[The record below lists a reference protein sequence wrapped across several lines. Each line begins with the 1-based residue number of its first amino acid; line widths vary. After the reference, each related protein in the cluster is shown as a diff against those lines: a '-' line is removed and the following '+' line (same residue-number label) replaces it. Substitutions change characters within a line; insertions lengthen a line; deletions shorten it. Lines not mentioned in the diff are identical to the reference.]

1 MKQKE
6 LNEILKKY
14 NAHDYEDL
22 IEEGYVTVDFNENH
36 FILSLSGLDLSGLKI
51 SFEGHINH
59 YINLSNACL
68 RGTRLV
74 CVNCHNADLSGADL
88 TGAILQNSIFYK
100 TNFSNANLRKA
111 DLSNGIFD
119 KCDFTGADFH
129 EATLTNARLGYAK
142 NIPEYVKDMTR
153 VCPKEGSF
161 IGWKW
166 CMSNKIVKLEIP
178 ENAKRSNATS
188 RKCRCSK
195 AKVISIEDIYGKTLD
210 DTMVVNGIF
219 GDKIIYKIGK
229 MAYPDSFDENNW
241 NECSHGIHFF
251 MTREEAVEY
260 GEMYNI

>member
-6 LNEILKKY
+6 LDGILEQY
-14 NAHDYEDL
+14 NRHNYEDL
-22 IEEGYVTVDFNENH
+22 FEKGYVTADFNRNP
-36 FILSLSGLDLSGLKI
+36 FILNLSGLDLSGLNLRRAD
-51 SFEGHINH
+51 FTNA
-59 YINLSNACL
+59 NLSNACL
-68 RGTRLV
+68 RGTSLY
-74 CVNCHNADLSGADL
+74 CINFNFADLSGADL
-88 TGAILQNSIFYK
+88 TGAILQNSLFYK
-100 TNFSNANLRKA
+100 ANFSNANLKKA
-111 DLSNGIFD
+111 DLSNAMFD

-166 CMSNKIVKLEIP
+166 CSGNKIIKLEIP
-178 ENAKRSNATS
+178 EDAKRSNATS

-195 AKVISIEDIYGKTLD
+195 AKVISIEDIYGNTLD
-210 DTMVVNGIF
+210 DTVVANGIF
-219 GDKIIYKIGK
+219 GDITIYKIGK